1 MEFACLRVRVYVP
14 AHSSVT
20 KHDER
25 TSICWQIIDILWEQ
39 QATLGHGD
47 SVSGLGGYISL

>member
-25 TSICWQIIDILWEQ
+25 TSICEQIIDILWEQ